1 MAPILLI
8 ASPQSQDPLFGKT
21 VVLVWEHDEQHAVG
35 VVINRPLQHSLPEVL
50 DLDDDIDMAPYLDS
64 VVGWGGPVDTGV
76 GTVVTPADIRDD
88 EGWTLSCGL
97 SITRS
102 QDALVRL
109 LHRQAPVFLVLGY
122 AGWGAGQLDD
132 EIRQGA
138 WIVSEC
144 DPALVL
150 DVAPEDRYERALA
163 AVGLTTRSIWMQ
175 PVDE

>member
-8 ASPQSQDPLFGKT
+8 ASPQSQDPFFGRT
-21 VVLVWEHDEQHAVG
+21 VVLVWEHDDQHAVG
-35 VVINRPLQHSLPEVL
+35 VVVNRPLRHTLPEVL
-50 DLDDDIDMAPYLDS
+50 DLDGEVDLAPYMQS

-76 GTVVTPADIRDD
+76 GTVVTAAEIRDE
-88 EGWTLSCGL
+88 EGWTLPCGL
-97 SITRS
+97 SVTRS

-109 LHRQAPVFLVLGY
+109 LRRQAPVFLVLGY
-122 AGWGAGQLDD
+122 AGWGAGQLDE

-138 WIVSEC
+138 WILAEC
-144 DPALVL
+144 DPSLVL
-150 DVAPEDRYERALA
+150 EVAPEERYERALA